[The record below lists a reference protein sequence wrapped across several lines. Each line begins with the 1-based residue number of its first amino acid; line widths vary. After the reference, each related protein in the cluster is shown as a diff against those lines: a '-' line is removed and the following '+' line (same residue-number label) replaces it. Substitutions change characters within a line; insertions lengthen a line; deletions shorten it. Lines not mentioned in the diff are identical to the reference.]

1 MKRKYRIEILSEIIV
16 ETNGLIGV
24 NEIMEEVQPLMHI
37 KESKTGHYVI
47 VDYQTDSS
55 VQEIGS
61 DLEEIMEV

>member
-16 ETNGLIGV
+16 ETNGLISID
-24 NEIMEEVQPLMHI
+24 EIMEEVRPLMHI
-37 KESKTGHYVI
+37 KESKTGQYVI

-61 DLEEIMEV
+61 NLEEIIEV